1 MDGQTDTYDR
11 IQFLH
16 EICLILSSGS
26 QLSDKFE
33 QILGKL
39 VDVSGCHAASIFLA
53 DRQTGE
59 LVESVSYGARV
70 DLVEG
75 FDCENGQGYNTWIA
89 QQERAVLIPLPCDG
103 RNDFSSCVSAP
114 LKINNTLVGVINL
127 GLGEAESLSEE
138 ILRLIGIIAG
148 ELAFMI
154 DRVRYESE
162 LVEANRAL
170 KSAETEIKK
179 QQARIIEMEKYH
191 VMAQM
196 AASINHEINNP
207 LTTILGNAE
216 LVLMMHSD
224 LSEEVRV
231 KLEKIVTE
239 ARRISS
245 ITEKLR
251 NMKRAVSEEYL
262 ARTSETMVD
271 IDSSSIMQENNS
283 REGRLFS

>member
-1 MDGQTDTYDR
+1 MNGQSNTHGH

-26 QLSDKFE
+26 EISAKIE
-33 QILGKL
+33 QTLGKL
-39 VDVSGCHAASIFLA
+39 VDVSGCQAASIFLV

-59 LVESVSYGARV
+59 LVETASYGARV
-70 DLVEG
+70 DLIEG
-75 FDCENGQGYNTWIA
+75 FVSESGQAFSSWIA
-89 QQERAVLIPLPCDG
+89 QQERAVPIPLPREG
-103 RNDFSSCVSAP
+103 KNDFFSCVSVP
-114 LKINNTLVGVINL
+114 LKINNTLLGVINL
-127 GLGEAESLSEE
+127 GFSEAEQVSEE
-138 ILRLIGIIAG
+138 NLRLLGIIAG

-162 LVEANRAL
+162 LVEANQAL
-170 KSAETEIKK
+170 KKAEIEIMK

-224 LSEEVRV
+224 LSDEVRG

-251 NMKRAVSEEYL
+251 NMKREVSDEYL
-262 ARTSETMVD
+262 AKTRDTMID
-271 IDSSSIMQENNS
+271 IDSSAIVQENNS